1 MPVMGLHNPK
11 RQKVQEHNTNN
22 GPLPPQQTEGTETEC
37 RIRCT
42 LVNGPLPPEQTVPR
56 RNRQVLPPNRN
67 RRYQQKQTE
76 LSVP

>member
-1 MPVMGLHNPK
+1 MSKLKLK
-11 RQKVQEHNTNN
+11 RVQNNFHASN
-22 GPLPPQQTEGTETEC
+22 GPLPPDQKQTEAEC
-37 RIRCT
+37 SIRCT
-42 LVNGPLPPEQTVPR
+42 LVIGPLPPEQTVPR